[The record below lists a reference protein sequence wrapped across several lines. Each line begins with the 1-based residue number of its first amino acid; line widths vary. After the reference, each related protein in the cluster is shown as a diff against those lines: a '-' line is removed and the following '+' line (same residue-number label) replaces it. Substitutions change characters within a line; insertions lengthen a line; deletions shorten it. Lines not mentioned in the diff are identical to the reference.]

1 MRRTKTDEQLAAAE
15 AGAADDP
22 ERQEILRRAR
32 RFKASWLE
40 LAEALADV
48 RQGGTWKRW
57 GHDSFESYTRSELK
71 LRPPTVDK
79 LLGSFAFLR
88 KRAPEVLTRDGTS
101 RPIPTYQSVDFLRR
115 ATEEGAGPEGTL
127 EELFHKVIDGA
138 APIGAVSRAYRDI
151 VFPLPE
157 GERKER
163 DRAAVRNVSKR
174 LHDLLGDTKAVPKT
188 LANEVRGVLE
198 RVLELVGADEEA
210 A

>member
-32 RFKASWLE
+32 RFKTSWLE

-48 RQGGTWKRW
+48 RQGGAWKRW

-115 ATEEGAGPEGTL
+115 ATEEGEGGTV
-127 EELFHKVIDGA
+127 EELFHRVIDDA
-138 APIGAVSRAYRDI
+138 APIGAISRAYRDV
-151 VFPLPE
+151 VFPLSE
-157 GERKER
+157 SERKER

-174 LHDLLGDTKAVPKT
+174 LHELLGDTKAVPKT
-188 LANEVRGVLE
+188 LANEVRGVLD
-198 RVLELVGADEEA
+198 RVLELLGAGQKA